1 MPEVIPLDDLKFSP
15 TARLFEGGDRIP
27 VSMFVVTYEQGK
39 KVDQHTHPYAEVFLV
54 ETGEAEFEV
63 AGETQRVPAGNFVIV
78 PPETPHGFANPATE
92 TLRVVSVHPSP
103 NVIQKNL

>member
-1 MPEVIPLDDLKFSP
+1 MPEVIPLDDLQFSP

-39 KVDQHTHPYAEVFLV
+39 RVGQHTHPYAEVFLV
-54 ETGEAEFEV
+54 EEGVAEFEV
-63 AGETQRVPAGNFVIV
+63 AGETTPVPAGNFVVV
-78 PPETPHGFANPATE
+78 PAETAHGFANREPG

-103 NVIQKNL
+103 HVIQTDL